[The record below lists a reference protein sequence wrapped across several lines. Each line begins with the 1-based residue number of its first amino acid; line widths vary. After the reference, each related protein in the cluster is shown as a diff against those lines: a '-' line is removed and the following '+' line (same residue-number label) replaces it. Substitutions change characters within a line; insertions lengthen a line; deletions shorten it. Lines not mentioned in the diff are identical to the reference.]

1 MEIIP
6 EFYTSPLP
14 PCLNGQGKLAE
25 PPAIFC
31 MGQHDLI
38 LLLGDLPFLHQFPS
52 FVFHIVLIGADDI
65 EPDLVLS
72 LGDQLKGIRPQIGD
86 IAAPGAVRKGQL
98 PLIVGKMG
106 IAQGGAVLQFSD
118 REVELLQIIGCE
130 QAQHGG
136 FIVLPG
142 GDGAVAH
149 TEAIVIFLHRHRVI
163 LGAAKAIG
171 IQRKLLIS
179 CVGLPVE
186 GLLLFC
192 EEIGRFAVCLR
203 HQFQSGGSLRG
214 HRVLLQLGLGR
225 GRLRAAVRRGILPG
239 TAGHRKSQQDTAEQK
254 TESAAEESSAESTA
268 SGNDNKDS
276 SGSGENHTEQS
287 TENTTENST
296 EDTTEET
303 QPTAKCTCKEK
314 CSQYAVDEDCEVC
327 AKDYKECAYINPSVK
342 ITINTPSGWHN
353 DTTKVTVKVEDTI
366 VSGNFTIQTVKAK
379 VGQNGS
385 WTDITEDMYI
395 EISEN
400 STIYVQ
406 VTDQKGKTYEKKRY
420 IKCFDFTKPT
430 LNAAVSDGLL
440 SIQAHDTDSGIKAIY
455 VNGYEFTEHTNG
467 ALNIRLQQF
476 DAGYQYF
483 TISAMDNAG
492 NTSEIYKTANPY
504 YTDPENKDSNEKDP
518 AQQLPVDASATKPS
532 SATAQVTEHT
542 KTDVNGNTVSQTG
555 SGTTSSSSATTKQS
569 PSAGDT
575 SKDADQSSDS
585 QTSEKGKEFY
595 TIQTAS
601 EKVFYLVID
610 RDGEDEKVYFL
621 TEVSENDLLNTTTD
635 NSETLP
641 KNSAALE
648 SAIPTKDS
656 ALSNNNADTTGD
668 KTQGAE
674 SVEDSTEDST
684 EDTSEPKEN
693 TAKADGSGFT
703 YILMGIAA
711 VAVIGVVYV
720 VKSKKKKENFIDEDE
735 DEDELDEDYDYDD
748 EEETEQDSDEAFING
763 GDDAESVDTDEN
775 DNEDNNNEN
784 DEEDGEE

>member
-1 MEIIP
+1 M
-6 EFYTSPLP
+6 
-14 PCLNGQGKLAE
+14 
-25 PPAIFC
+25 
-31 MGQHDLI
+31 
-38 LLLGDLPFLHQFPS
+38 
-52 FVFHIVLIGADDI
+52 
-65 EPDLVLS
+65 
-72 LGDQLKGIRPQIGD
+72 
-86 IAAPGAVRKGQL
+86 
-98 PLIVGKMG
+98 
-106 IAQGGAVLQFSD
+106 
-118 REVELLQIIGCE
+118 
-130 QAQHGG
+130 
-136 FIVLPG
+136 
-142 GDGAVAH
+142 
-149 TEAIVIFLHRHRVI
+149 
-163 LGAAKAIG
+163 
-171 IQRKLLIS
+171 
-179 CVGLPVE
+179 
-186 GLLLFC
+186 
-192 EEIGRFAVCLR
+192 
-203 HQFQSGGSLRG
+203 
-214 HRVLLQLGLGR
+214 
-225 GRLRAAVRRGILPG
+225 
-239 TAGHRKSQQDTAEQK
+239 
-254 TESAAEESSAESTA
+254 
-268 SGNDNKDS
+268 
-276 SGSGENHTEQS
+276 
-287 TENTTENST
+287 
-296 EDTTEET
+296 
-303 QPTAKCTCKEK
+303 
-314 CSQYAVDEDCEVC
+314 DEDCEVC
-327 AKDYKECAYINPSVK
+327 AKNYKECTYINPSVK

-353 DTTKVTVKVEDTI
+353 DTTKVTVKVEDMI
-366 VSGNFTIQTVKAK
+366 VSGNFTVQTVKAK

-406 VTDQKGKTYEKKRY
+406 VTDQKGKTYEKNRY

-455 VNGYEFTEHTNG
+455 VNGYEFTDHTNG

-492 NTSEIYKTANPY
+492 NISEIYKTANPY

-555 SGTTSSSSATTKQS
+555 SGTTSSSSTSAKQS
-569 PSAGDT
+569 PSTGDT
-575 SKDADQSSDS
+575 SSADQSSDS

-656 ALSNNNADTTGD
+656 ALSNNNADNAGD
-668 KTQGAE
+668 KKQGTENVE
-674 SVEDSTEDST
+674 SSTEDST
-684 EDTSEPKEN
+684 EETSEQKEDTLKTDN
-693 TAKADGSGFT
+693 SGFT
-703 YILMGIAA
+703 YIIMGIAA

-720 VKSKKKKENFIDEDE
+720 VKSKKKKENFIDE

-763 GDDAESVDTDEN
+763 GDDTESVDTDEN
-775 DNEDNNNEN
+775 GNEDNNNEN
-784 DEEDGEE
+784 DEENGEE

>member
-1 MEIIP
+1 MKMK
-6 EFYTSPLP
+6 
-14 PCLNGQGKLAE
+14 KLSVKALMSLILS
-25 PPAIFC
+25 AILFC
-31 MGQHDLI
+31 M
-38 LLLGDLPFLHQFPS
+38 P
-52 FVFHIVLIGADDI
+52 IGAFFANRANT
-65 EPDLVLS
+65 V
-72 LGDQLKGIRPQIGD
+72 
-86 IAAPGAVRKGQL
+86 
-98 PLIVGKMG
+98 
-106 IAQGGAVLQFSD
+106 
-118 REVELLQIIGCE
+118 EVHAE
-130 QAQHGG
+130 
-136 FIVLPG
+136 
-142 GDGAVAH
+142 
-149 TEAIVIFLHRHRVI
+149 
-163 LGAAKAIG
+163 
-171 IQRKLLIS
+171 
-179 CVGLPVE
+179 
-186 GLLLFC
+186 
-192 EEIGRFAVCLR
+192 
-203 HQFQSGGSLRG
+203 
-214 HRVLLQLGLGR
+214 
-225 GRLRAAVRRGILPG
+225 
-239 TAGHRKSQQDTAEQK
+239 DTAEQK

-276 SGSGENHTEQS
+276 SGSGENHIEQS

-296 EDTTEET
+296 EGTTEET
-303 QPTAKCTCKEK
+303 QPSAKCTCKEK

-366 VSGNFTIQTVKAK
+366 ASGNFTIQTVKAK

-406 VTDQKGKTYEKKRY
+406 VTDQKGKTYEKNRY

-542 KTDVNGNTVSQTG
+542 KTDMNGNTVSQTG
-555 SGTTSSSSATTKQS
+555 TNTGTTAKQS
-569 PSAGDT
+569 PGTGDT
-575 SKDADQSSDS
+575 TDSADKSSES
-585 QTSEKGKEFY
+585 STSEQGKEFY

-656 ALSNNNADTTGD
+656 ALSNNNADTTGE
-668 KTQGAE
+668 KTQETE

-684 EDTSEPKEN
+684 EDTSEPKED
-693 TAKADGSGFT
+693 TAKADGSGFI

-711 VAVIGVVYV
+711 VAVSGVVYV

-735 DEDELDEDYDYDD
+735 DEDE
-748 EEETEQDSDEAFING
+748 EENEQSSDESFLNG
-763 GDDAESVDTDEN
+763 GDDTVNDTESEN
-775 DNEDNNNEN
+775 TTEHDND
-784 DEEDGEE
+784 DEENGEE

>member
-1 MEIIP
+1 MEKK
-6 EFYTSPLP
+6 
-14 PCLNGQGKLAE
+14 KLSVKALMSLILS
-25 PPAIFC
+25 AILFC
-31 MGQHDLI
+31 M
-38 LLLGDLPFLHQFPS
+38 P
-52 FVFHIVLIGADDI
+52 IGAFFANRTNT
-65 EPDLVLS
+65 V
-72 LGDQLKGIRPQIGD
+72 
-86 IAAPGAVRKGQL
+86 
-98 PLIVGKMG
+98 
-106 IAQGGAVLQFSD
+106 
-118 REVELLQIIGCE
+118 EVHAEDN
-130 QAQHGG
+130 A
-136 FIVLPG
+136 
-142 GDGAVAH
+142 
-149 TEAIVIFLHRHRVI
+149 
-163 LGAAKAIG
+163 
-171 IQRKLLIS
+171 
-179 CVGLPVE
+179 
-186 GLLLFC
+186 
-192 EEIGRFAVCLR
+192 EE
-203 HQFQSGGSLRG
+203 
-214 HRVLLQLGLGR
+214 
-225 GRLRAAVRRGILPG
+225 
-239 TAGHRKSQQDTAEQK
+239 K
-254 TESAAEESSAESTA
+254 TE
-268 SGNDNKDS
+268 
-276 SGSGENHTEQS
+276 S
-287 TENTTENST
+287 TENTVTSGNGREEGSGTDTGEGKTENST
-296 EDTTEET
+296 EGTTEGSSEET
-303 QPTAKCTCKEK
+303 QPAAKCTCKEK

-406 VTDQKGKTYEKKRY
+406 VTDQKGKTYEKNRY

-430 LNAAVSDGLL
+430 LNAAISDGLL

-455 VNGYEFTEHTNG
+455 VNGYEFTDHTNG

-492 NTSEIYKTANPY
+492 NISEIYKTANPY

-532 SATAQVTEHT
+532 SATAQVTDHT
-542 KTDVNGNTVSQTG
+542 KTDSNGNTVSQTG
-555 SGTTSSSSATTKQS
+555 TNSTSTKQS
-569 PSAGDT
+569 QSTGETDKNT
-575 SKDADQSSDS
+575 DQSSDE
-585 QTSEKGKEFY
+585 QTSDKGKEFY

-621 TEVSENDLLNTTTD
+621 TEISENDLLNTTTD

-656 ALSNNNADTTGD
+656 ALSNNNGENAGN
-668 KTQGAE
+668 KKQGTE
-674 SVEDSTEDST
+674 NVEGSTEDST
-684 EDTSEPKEN
+684 TEDGTEETSEPKED
-693 TAKADGSGFT
+693 TAKTDNSGFT
-703 YILMGIAA
+703 YIIMGIAA

-748 EEETEQDSDEAFING
+748 EEENEQSSDEAFLNG
-763 GDDAESVDTDEN
+763 GDDTVNDTESEDTTEHDN
-775 DNEDNNNEN
+775 DI
-784 DEEDGEE
+784 DEEENGEE